1 MVYLSLNNLLH
12 HKVHFVKIINKI
24 VQLCNFSDKWVFQSI
39 NSISYLYTKIFI
51 FHATK
56 DGKFKGG
63 NELAHEVDVIIEV
76 KPGLAQASGR
86 FNSGGELKLKN

>member
-1 MVYLSLNNLLH
+1 MELVALKNKNPETG
-12 HKVHFVKIINKI
+12 FV
-24 VQLCNFSDKWVFQSI
+24 
-39 NSISYLYTKIFI
+39 FI

-76 KPGLAQASGR
+76 EDGKATASGR
-86 FNSGGELKLKN
+86 FNAGGEMRV

>member
-1 MVYLSLNNLLH
+1 MSRAGMELEDMIEL
-12 HKVHFVKIINKI
+12 KNKYPRTS
-24 VQLCNFSDKWVFQSI
+24 F
-39 NSISYLYTKIFI
+39 IFI

-76 KPGLAQASGR
+76 ENGLAKGKGQFGHGEMKVR
-86 FNSGGELKLKN
+86 F

>member
-1 MVYLSLNNLLH
+1 MELEDMIEL
-12 HKVHFVKIINKI
+12 KNKYPRTS
-24 VQLCNFSDKWVFQSI
+24 F
-39 NSISYLYTKIFI
+39 IFI

-76 KPGLAQASGR
+76 ENGIAKGKGR
-86 FNSGGELKLKN
+86 FGQGEMEVRFWTNN

>member
-1 MVYLSLNNLLH
+1 MSRAGMELEDMIEL
-12 HKVHFVKIINKI
+12 KNKYPRTS
-24 VQLCNFSDKWVFQSI
+24 F
-39 NSISYLYTKIFI
+39 IFI

-76 KPGLAQASGR
+76 ENGLAKGKGQFGHSEMKVR
-86 FNSGGELKLKN
+86 F

>member
-1 MVYLSLNNLLH
+1 MTTVKYKISEGSVPSLS
-12 HKVHFVKIINKI
+12 V
-24 VQLCNFSDKWVFQSI
+24 
-39 NSISYLYTKIFI
+39 

-76 KPGLAQASGR
+76 ENGMARGKGR
-86 FNSGGELKLKN
+86 FGNGEVEVRF